1 VDAGYSNAKH
11 WLLGALVAAL
21 ASFAHAR
28 PAAVPHAGE
37 GFHGGGPG
45 AHARSYQDPRAGARY
60 NAQNGRSAPG
70 DRNVYAQRAPNM
82 GYGGGYR
89 TSGPNGMNGANGA
102 IGASA
107 RMTPQSQ
114 DRSWQ
119 MGDSAHY
126 AGAIT
131 QVSTDGH
138 AAPHPP
144 VNATMV
150 RAGSI
155 RADVTRYNEE
165 RGAARSIPRPPD
177 DVPRPPAPSPYR
189 N

>member
-1 VDAGYSNAKH
+1 MVDAGYSNAKH

-21 ASFAHAR
+21 VSFAQAR
-28 PAAVPHAGE
+28 PAAMPHGGE
-37 GFHGGGPG
+37 GFHGGGPV
-45 AHARSYQDPRAGARY
+45 AHGRSYQDPRAGARY
-60 NAQNGRSAPG
+60 GAQNGRGAPA
-70 DRNVYAQRAPNM
+70 DRNVYAQRAPNA

-89 TSGPNGMNGANGA
+89 PS
-102 IGASA
+102 GASTRA
-107 RMTPQSQ
+107 GAQSA
-114 DRSWQ
+114 DRAWP

-131 QVSTDGH
+131 PVSADGH

-144 VNATMV
+144 VNANMV

-165 RGAARSIPRPPD
+165 RGVARSIPRPPD

>member
-1 VDAGYSNAKH
+1 MDAGYSNAKH

-28 PAAVPHAGE
+28 PAAVPHGGD
-37 GFHGGGPG
+37 GFHGGGPV

-60 NAQNGRSAPG
+60 GAQNGRGAPA
-70 DRNVYAQRAPNM
+70 DRTVHAQHAPS
-82 GYGGGYR
+82 GAYGGGYR
-89 TSGPNGMNGANGA
+89 TT
-102 IGASA
+102 GASTRTA
-107 RMTPQSQ
+107 SPSP
-114 DRSWQ
+114 DRSWP
-119 MGDSAHY
+119 MGDSVHY

-131 QVSTDGH
+131 PVSTDGH

-144 VNATMV
+144 VNPTMV

-155 RADVTRYNEE
+155 RADVARYNEE